1 MPDPDKLTAYLKDQQ
16 DRALSELQELLRIP
30 SISSNPA
37 NAADVR
43 RCAEAL
49 AVRLREA
56 GLEHVQV
63 LPTKGHPVVY
73 GDWLHASDKTT
84 VLVYGHYDVQPVD
97 PLDEW
102 TTPPFEPAVR
112 DGQLYA
118 RGSTDDKGQVY
129 VHVKA
134 LEALLQT
141 HHALPVNIKVL
152 FEGEEEIGSP
162 NLDVFIAD
170 NRDLLRA
177 DVAVVSDTSM
187 HERDMPSICYGLRG
201 LAYFQVD
208 LQGPNRDL
216 HSGTYGGV
224 VMNPAEAL
232 ARMLATLKS
241 ADGRVAVGGFYDDVR
256 EVSPREREELGRLPF
271 DDERYRR
278 ELGVEALWGE
288 VGYSHL
294 ERSWAR
300 PTLEVNG
307 IWGGF
312 SGPGS
317 KTIIPATAGV
327 KISCRL
333 VPDQRPERI
342 AELVEK
348 HLRQACPDGVRMKFT
363 RHSGGRPSITP
374 LDHWAARA
382 AGRALE
388 RSFGKKPVFIRSGGS
403 IPVVASFDS
412 ILGIPTVLVGFG
424 VPDERA
430 HAPNEFFLL
439 SNFHRGIT
447 AIAYLWEEMATGA
460 SSSQTVAASQ
470 QR

>member
-1 MPDPDKLTAYLKDQQ
+1 MPDPDKLTPYLKDQQ
-16 DRALSELQELLRIP
+16 ERALSELQELLRIP
-30 SISSNPA
+30 SISSDPA
-37 NAADVR
+37 NAADVK

-49 AVRLREA
+49 AARLREA

-73 GDWLHASDKTT
+73 GDWLHATGKPT

-118 RGSTDDKGQVY
+118 RGSADDKGQVY

-141 HHALPVNIKVL
+141 RHALPVNIRVL

-162 NLDVFIAD
+162 NLDAFIVGH
-170 NRDLLRA
+170 RDLLRA

-187 HERDMPSICYGLRG
+187 YERDMPSICYGLRG

-224 VMNPAEAL
+224 VVNPTEAL
-232 ARMLATLKS
+232 ARMLATLKGP
-241 ADGRVAVGGFYDDVR
+241 DGRIAVDGFYDDVTAL
-256 EVSPREREELGRLPF
+256 SAHEREELGRLPF
-271 DDERYRR
+271 DEAHYKR

-288 VGYSHL
+288 VGYGHL
-294 ERSWAR
+294 ERNWAR
-300 PTLEVNG
+300 PTLDING

-348 HLRQACPDGVRMKFT
+348 HLRQALPKGVRMKFT
-363 RHSGGRPSITP
+363 VHSGGRPSITP

-388 RSFGKKPVFIRSGGS
+388 RAFGKKPVFIRAGGT

-412 ILGIPTVLVGFG
+412 ILGVPTVLVGFG

-439 SNFHRGIT
+439 SNFYRGIA
-447 AIAYLWEEMATGA
+447 AIAYLWEELAAGA
-460 SSSQTVAASQ
+460 ASTQAVAAKQ
-470 QR
+470 QP